1 MNIKNIF
8 RLKAAS
14 VMPVETVETYSSTDA
29 IKEDETYVSYGK
41 RMCGVVNGT
50 IVALT
55 PLLQKVFLYERIRQQ
70 KSEELQAT
78 RRNELRN
85 KLGDLQSD
93 LGVNLIEQKAVRT
106 QQEDIEKNNIALQ
119 NKLVEAKSNIGE
131 DNKMARI
138 KMWIGLSILVIMTV
152 YLFIFYSSTFFSAF
166 FKNFDFDSDNLL
178 SQAMFDPKALPMA
191 LHDGV
196 GSLIF
201 IICAPIIF
209 MGLGYLLHF
218 YSVEKGKAKYLK
230 IGVTVIIT
238 FVFDCILA
246 YLIAKK
252 IYDIDILMKPGEFP
266 EFSFA
271 IALKDVNVWAVIF
284 CGFITYMIWGFVFDL
299 TMSAYEEFKTNKKEI
314 LKIENEITNNRELK
328 QQNDE
333 KLTKLEKD
341 KVSLES
347 SIKDIE
353 SKLSLNVCFY
363 DVIALRTAMTDFF
376 AGWITVISALGQSS
390 EAQRECKEVFD
401 GVVSQLI
408 K

>member
-14 VMPVETVETYSSTDA
+14 DMPVETVETYSSTDA

-50 IVALT
+50 VVALT
-55 PLLQKVFLYERIRQQ
+55 PLLQKVFLYEKSRQQ

-85 KLGDLQSD
+85 KLGNLQSD
-93 LGVNLIEQKAVRT
+93 LGVNLIEQKAVRN
-106 QQEDIEKNNIALQ
+106 QQEEVEKNYIVLQ

-191 LHDGV
+191 LQRGV

-201 IICAPIIF
+201 ILCAPIIF
-209 MGLGYLLHF
+209 MGLGYMLHF
-218 YSVEKGKAKYLK
+218 YSVENGKAKYLK

-252 IYDIDILMKPGEFP
+252 IYDIDVLTKPGVFP
-266 EFSFA
+266 EFSWT
-271 IALKDVNVWAVIF
+271 IAVKDVNVWAVIF

-363 DVIALRTAMTDFF
+363 DEIELRTAMTDFF
-376 AGWITVISALGQSS
+376 AGWITVTSALGQSS
-390 EAQRECKEVFD
+390 DVQKECKEVFD